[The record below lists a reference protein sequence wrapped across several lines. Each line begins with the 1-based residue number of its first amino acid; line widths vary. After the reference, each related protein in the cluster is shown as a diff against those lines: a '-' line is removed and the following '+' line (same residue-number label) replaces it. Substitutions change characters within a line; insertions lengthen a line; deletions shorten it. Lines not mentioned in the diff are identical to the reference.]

1 MAIPAPISAL
11 MQDTV
16 GVRVFIGKDSNGDPS
31 YATKVNVRARVTYK
45 RGYVATAGGGQV
57 VTTTMVYMEDLP
69 GFRVDSEITLPDAS
83 VYLVDQ
89 FSRPAWP
96 DGSRHLEVAL

>member
-1 MAIPAPISAL
+1 MPIPASIVAL

-16 GVRVFIGKDSNGDPS
+16 GVRVFVGNDANGDPT

-45 RGYVATAGGGQV
+45 RGYTVTTGCGQV
-57 VTTTMVYMEDLP
+57 ITTTIVYMEDFP
-69 GFRVDSEITLPDAS
+69 GFKADSEITLPDGS
-83 VYLVDQ
+83 KHLVDS

-96 DGSRHLEVAL
+96 DGSRHLEVSL